1 MYSPKIP
8 PTLIPT
14 IHHLARSR
22 GVHMTRVVAE
32 ALTEYVGRQDLTP
45 IAEQIAASERRR
57 GLCANGGHH
66 AASTVRVV
74 RSNPAAVS

>member
-32 ALTEYVGRQDLTP
+32 ALTEYVARQDLTP
-45 IAEQIAASERRR
+45 IAEQIAASERQR
-57 GLCANGGHH
+57 GLCANGGHR
-66 AASTVRVV
+66 ADNAVVVV
-74 RSNPAAVS
+74 RSNPEAGS